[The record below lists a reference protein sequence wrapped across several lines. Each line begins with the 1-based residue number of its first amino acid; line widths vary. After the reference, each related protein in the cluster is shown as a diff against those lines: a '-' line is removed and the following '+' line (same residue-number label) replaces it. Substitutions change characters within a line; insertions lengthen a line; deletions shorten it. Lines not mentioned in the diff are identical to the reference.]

1 MFKTLRNAWKIQ
13 DLRKKIIITLI
24 LLAVYRLG
32 IFIPVP
38 GIRTDVIRQMVDTGM
53 LFGFLDIISGGAFRD
68 FSIFA
73 MGIVPY
79 INSSIIVSLL
89 TIAIPSLEQLSKEGE
104 EGRRKIQEYTRY
116 GAVVFGLLQ
125 AFSISMYLRNNGAL
139 VSESWLLFILIIIT
153 VVAGS
158 TFVMWLGEKITEYG
172 VGNGSSL
179 IIFAGILARI
189 PAIGVQIGTLLKGGT
204 VNIVEVVLLLAFAV
218 AIIVAV
224 VVMDLAERRIPVQY
238 AQRRVGIKT
247 YGGQSTHIPINVNS
261 AGVIAIIF
269 AISFMQF
276 PLIITQ
282 LFLDPTNPWRQVFES
297 GWLSSKKP
305 IYPIVYAILVIFFTW
320 FYTLITFKPEEV
332 ASNLQKSGG
341 FIPGLRPGKPTE
353 EYLTRV
359 VTRMTII
366 GGIFAAVIAVIP
378 IILAQATK
386 FGNLQFGGTAV
397 LIVVGVAMEI
407 DKQIKAQL
415 VMRHYEG
422 FLK

>member
-13 DLRKKIIITLI
+13 DLKRKILITLA
-24 LLAVYRLG
+24 LLAVYRVG

-38 GIRTDVIRQMVDTGM
+38 GIRTDALRQMVDAGM

-89 TIAIPSLEQLSKEGE
+89 TIAIPRLEQLSKEGE
-104 EGRRKIQEYTRY
+104 DGRRKIQEYTRY
-116 GAVVFGLLQ
+116 GTVIFALLQ
-125 AFSISMYLRNNGAL
+125 AFSIAMYLRNNGAL
-139 VSESWLLFILIIIT
+139 ISDSWGLFGLIILT

-158 TFVMWLGEKITEYG
+158 TFVMWLGEKITEFG
-172 VGNGSSL
+172 IGNGSSI

-189 PAIGVQIGTLLKGGT
+189 PSMGYQIGVLLKGGT
-204 VNIVEVVLLLAFAV
+204 VNFIEVILLVVFIAIVVTGVVT
-218 AIIVAV
+218 
-224 VVMDLAERRIPVQY
+224 MDMGERRIPVQY

-247 YGGQSTHIPINVNS
+247 YGGQSTHIPINVNA

-276 PLIITQ
+276 PLIIAQ
-282 LFLDPTNPWRQVFES
+282 LTLDPANPWRQLFES

-305 IYPIVYAILVIFFTW
+305 IYPIIYAILVIFFTW
-320 FYTLITFKPEEV
+320 FYTSITFKPDEV
-332 ASNLQKSGG
+332 ASNLQKNGG
-341 FIPGLRPGKPTE
+341 FIPGLRPGRPTE
-353 EYLTRV
+353 EYITR
-359 VTRMTII
+359 TLNRMTII
-366 GGIFAAVIAVIP
+366 GGVFAAIVAIIP
-378 IILAQATK
+378 IIIAQATK
-386 FGNLQFGGTAV
+386 FGNLQFGGTAI
-397 LIVVGVAMEI
+397 LIVVGVALEVN
-407 DKQIKAQL
+407 KQIKAQL

>member
-13 DLRKKIIITLI
+13 DLRKKIIITLL
-24 LLAVYRLG
+24 LLAVYRVG

-38 GIRTDVIRQMVDTGM
+38 GIRTDVIKQMVDTGM

-104 EGRRKIQEYTRY
+104 EGRKKIQEYTRY

-125 AFSISMYLRNNGAL
+125 AFSIAMYLRNNGAL
-139 VSESWLLFILIIIT
+139 VNESWYLFILIIIT

-172 VGNGSSL
+172 IGNGSSI
-179 IIFAGILARI
+179 IIFAGILARM
-189 PAIGVQIGTLLKGGT
+189 PAIGNQIVTLLKGGT
-204 VNIVEVVLLLAFAV
+204 VNIIEVVLLLAFAV
-218 AIIVAV
+218 AIITAV
-224 VVMDLAERRIPVQY
+224 VLMDLAERRIPVQY

-305 IYPIVYAILVIFFTW
+305 IYPIIYAILVIFFTW
-320 FYTLITFKPEEV
+320 FYTLITFKPDEV

-359 VTRMTII
+359 VTRMTVI
-366 GGIFAAVIAVIP
+366 GGIFAAIIAVIP
-378 IILAQATK
+378 IIIAQATK

-407 DKQIKAQL
+407 NKQIKAQL

>member
-13 DLRKKIIITLI
+13 DLRKKIIITLL

-38 GIRTDVIRQMVDTGM
+38 GIRTEVIRQMVDSGM

-79 INSSIIVSLL
+79 INASIIISLL
-89 TIAIPSLEQLSKEGE
+89 IYVFPSLEQLSKEGE
-104 EGRRKIQEYTRY
+104 EGRKKLQEYTRY

-125 AFSISMYLRNNGAL
+125 AFSIAIYLRNNGAL
-139 VSESWLLFILIIIT
+139 VSDSWGLFILIIIT
-153 VVAGS
+153 VVTGS

-172 VGNGSSL
+172 IGNGSSL
-179 IIFAGILARI
+179 IIFAGILARM
-189 PAIGVQIGTLLKGGT
+189 PAIAVQIGTLLKGGT

-218 AIIVAV
+218 AIITAV
-224 VVMDLAERRIPVQY
+224 VIMDLAERRIPVQY
-238 AQRRVGIKT
+238 AQRRVGIRT

-282 LFLDPTNPWRQVFES
+282 LLLDPTNPWRQVFES
-297 GWLSSKKP
+297 GWLSAKKP
-305 IYPIVYAILVIFFTW
+305 IYPIIYAILVIFFTW

-353 EYLTRV
+353 EYLTKV

-366 GGIFAAVIAVIP
+366 GGIFAAIIAVIP
-378 IILAQATK
+378 IIISQATK

>member
-218 AIIVAV
+218 AIVVAV

-238 AQRRVGIKT
+238 AQRKVGIKT

-305 IYPIVYAILVIFFTW
+305 IYPIIYAILVVFFTW

-341 FIPGLRPGKPTE
+341 FVPGLRPGKPTE

-366 GGIFAAVIAVIP
+366 GGVFAAIIAVIP

>member
-13 DLRKKIIITLI
+13 DLRKKIIITLL
-24 LLAVYRLG
+24 LLAVYRVG

-38 GIRTDVIRQMVDTGM
+38 GIRTDVIKQMVDTGM

-104 EGRRKIQEYTRY
+104 EGRKKIQEYIRY
-116 GAVVFGLLQ
+116 GAVLFGLLQ
-125 AFSISMYLRNNGAL
+125 AFSIAMYLRNNGAL
-139 VSESWLLFILIIIT
+139 VSESWYLFILIIIT

-172 VGNGSSL
+172 IGNGSSI
-179 IIFAGILARI
+179 IIFAGILARM
-189 PAIGVQIGTLLKGGT
+189 PAIGNQIVTLIKGGT
-204 VNIVEVVLLLAFAV
+204 VNIIEVVLLLAFAV
-218 AIIVAV
+218 AIITAV
-224 VVMDLAERRIPVQY
+224 VLMDLAERRIPVQY

-305 IYPIVYAILVIFFTW
+305 IYPIIYAILVIFFTW
-320 FYTLITFKPEEV
+320 FYTLITFKPDEV

-353 EYLTRV
+353 DYLTKV
-359 VTRMTII
+359 VTRMTVI
-366 GGIFAAVIAVIP
+366 GGIFAAIIAVIP
-378 IILAQATK
+378 IIIAQATK

-407 DKQIKAQL
+407 NKQIKAQL